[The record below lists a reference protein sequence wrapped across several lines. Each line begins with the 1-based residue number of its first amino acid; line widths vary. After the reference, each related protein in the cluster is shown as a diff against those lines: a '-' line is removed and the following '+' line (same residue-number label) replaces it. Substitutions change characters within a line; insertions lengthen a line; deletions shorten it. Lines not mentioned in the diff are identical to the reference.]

1 MNKALSRSRPNGN
14 AVAGLSTDDPL
25 TGIKT
30 KMILTAKNIHKKY
43 QHGASSLHILKG
55 VHLEIDEGDV
65 LALVGPSG
73 AGKST
78 LLHILGG
85 LDKPTQ
91 GEVLLDHD
99 NIYALSDV
107 ERSRMRNTQVG
118 FVFQF
123 YHLLPE
129 FTALEN
135 VAMPALIALGNKKT
149 DLIYSRSRELLEKV
163 GLKDRVTHRPHE
175 LSGGE
180 QQRVAIARALVNRPR
195 IVFCDE
201 PTGNLDSHSG
211 EAIIDLLLDLNKVE
225 RQTLVIVTHDEKIAA
240 SSSRIIHIRD
250 GKLEN

>member
-1 MNKALSRSRPNGN
+1 MNKAVVEPYPENS
-14 AVAGLSTDDPL
+14 GLRTQ
-25 TGIKT
+25 KT
-30 KMILTAKNIHKKY
+30 RMLLTARNIHKKY
-43 QHGASSLHILKG
+43 QQGTAALHILKG
-55 VHLEIDEGDV
+55 VDLDIHEGEV

-85 LDKPTQ
+85 LDKPSE
-91 GEVLLDHD
+91 GDVLLEGKSIYTIND
-99 NIYALSDV
+99 N
-107 ERSRMRNTQVG
+107 ERSRIRNLQIG

-135 VAMPALIALGNKKT
+135 VALPTLITNGVGKPQSSNA
-149 DLIYSRSRELLEKV
+149 RAQELLQKV
-163 GLKDRVTHRPHE
+163 GLKDRLTHRPHE

-180 QQRVAIARALVNRPR
+180 QQRVAIARALVNKPK

-201 PTGNLDSHSG
+201 PTGNLDSATGDS
-211 EAIIDLLLDLNKVE
+211 IIEILLELNKLE

-240 SSSRIIHIRD
+240 RSNRVVRIKD
-250 GKLEN
+250 GKLEQ

>member
-1 MNKALSRSRPNGN
+1 MKIL
-14 AVAGLSTDDPL
+14 
-25 TGIKT
+25 
-30 KMILTAKNIHKKY
+30 LTARSIHKKY
-43 QHGASSLHILKG
+43 QQGTESLHILKG
-55 VHLEIDEGDV
+55 VDLDIHEGQV

-91 GEVLLDHD
+91 GDVILDGRNFYNAND
-99 NIYALSDV
+99 I
-107 ERSRMRNTQVG
+107 ERSRMRNLHVG

-135 VAMPALIALGNKKT
+135 VSLPALISDGIQKAETVYARGK
-149 DLIYSRSRELLEKV
+149 ELLDRV
-163 GLKDRVTHRPHE
+163 GLTHRIAHRPQE

-180 QQRVAIARALVNRPR
+180 QQRVAIARALINKPK

-201 PTGNLDSHSG
+201 PTGNLDSKSG
-211 EAIIDLLLDLNKVE
+211 DAIIDLLLELNKLE
-225 RQTLVIVTHDEKIAA
+225 RQTLVMVTHDSKIAA
-240 SSSRIIHIRD
+240 RSNQVMHIID
-250 GKLEN
+250 GKFEENG

>member
-1 MNKALSRSRPNGN
+1 MKIL
-14 AVAGLSTDDPL
+14 
-25 TGIKT
+25 
-30 KMILTAKNIHKKY
+30 LTARNIHKKY
-43 QHGASSLHILKG
+43 QQGTSSLHILKG
-55 VHLEIDEGDV
+55 VDLDIHQGQV

-91 GEVLLDHD
+91 GEVILEGK
-99 NIYALSDV
+99 NFYNANDV
-107 ERSRMRNTQVG
+107 ERSRTRNLHVG

-135 VAMPALIALGNKKT
+135 VALPALISNGMQKSESAYARGK
-149 DLIYSRSRELLEKV
+149 ELLERV
-163 GLKDRVTHRPHE
+163 GLKDRITHRPQE

-180 QQRVAIARALVNRPR
+180 QQRVAIARALINKPK

-201 PTGNLDSHSG
+201 PTGNLDSKSG
-211 EAIIDLLLDLNKVE
+211 DAIIDLLLKLNKIE
-225 RQTLVIVTHDEKIAA
+225 QQTLVMVTHDSKIAA
-240 SSSRIIHIRD
+240 RSSQVVHIRD
-250 GKLEN
+250 GKFEDNG